1 MENGVREPSNVT
13 QNHNSIFIGVLVA
26 LLLGLPSCNMVE
38 AVFSDARLVDMVAAQ
53 NLASGE
59 LGCWLEIEFK
69 SLPSGVDP
77 TDVRVRFESIA
88 LVEPADFDW
97 SFISQHD
104 VVTNGGRF
112 GSGYRDNE
120 QTSPASAPPLGET
133 VRVRFPLRALSV
145 IENAPRPI
153 WLEAHLY
160 WGDREQSSR
169 KRTLDHVYESKPG
182 SFF

>member
-1 MENGVREPSNVT
+1 MT
-13 QNHNSIFIGVLVA
+13 QSRNSVVLGVLA
-26 LLLGLPSCNMVE
+26 MCLLGLPGCNMVE
-38 AVFSDARLVDMVAAQ
+38 AVFSDARLVDMVAGQ
-53 NLASGE
+53 HVASGE

-69 SLPSGVDP
+69 SLPAGVDP

-97 SFISQHD
+97 RYISQHD
-104 VVTNGGRF
+104 VVSKGGSF
-112 GSGYRDNE
+112 GSGYRPNGR
-120 QTSPASAPPLGET
+120 TSPDSAPPLGET
-133 VRVRFPLRALSV
+133 VRVRFPLRARSK
-145 IENAPRPI
+145 IDNAPSPI

-169 KRTLDHVYESKPG
+169 KRTLDHVYESKSG

>member
-1 MENGVREPSNVT
+1 VT
-13 QNHNSIFIGVLVA
+13 PNRNSIVIGALAA
-26 LLLGLPSCNMVE
+26 LLLGLPGCNLVE
-38 AVFSDARLVDMVAAQ
+38 AVFSDAQLVDMVAGQHVA
-53 NLASGE
+53 NGE

-69 SLPSGVDP
+69 SLPAGVNP

-97 SFISQHD
+97 HFISQHD
-104 VVTNGGRF
+104 VVSRGTGF
-112 GSGYRDNE
+112 GSGYSANE
-120 QTSPASAPPLGET
+120 RTRPGSPPPLGET
-133 VRVRFPLRALSV
+133 VRVRFPLRAQNK

-160 WGDREQSSR
+160 WGDRKQSSR

>member
-1 MENGVREPSNVT
+1 
-13 QNHNSIFIGVLVA
+13 
-26 LLLGLPSCNMVE
+26 MVE

-120 QTSPASAPPLGET
+120 QTSPASAPPLEIK
-133 VRVRFPLRALSV
+133 RATHD
-145 IENAPRPI
+145 NP
-153 WLEAHLY
+153 
-160 WGDREQSSR
+160 SSR
-169 KRTLDHVYESKPG
+169 KRRREHWMDVG
-182 SFF
+182 RDV